1 MVLLL
6 DSEKQTRR
14 EKHSHRKVTVSR
26 VVSMERDTHGWDEWH
41 MCVTGLPQHYRHK
54 QIKDHVY
61 LNYYCYY

>member
-26 VVSMERDTHGWDEWH
+26 VVSMKRDAQGRDEWH
-41 MCVTGLPQHYRHK
+41 MYVTGLPQH
-54 QIKDHVY
+54 
-61 LNYYCYY
+61 